1 MHTSEVKGWDGVE
14 RGDDGVLGRGG
25 GGSNP
30 ASVSSSTKWD
40 RAGQSAKTEVVNEP
54 YSWNARPSTA
64 GDHTSTLPQIIID
77 YHVSSIIK
85 DAV

>member
-1 MHTSEVKGWDGVE
+1 MGVE
-14 RGDDGVLGRGG
+14 PCL
-25 GGSNP
+25 SFL
-30 ASVSSSTKWD
+30 KYKM
-40 RAGQSAKTEVVNEP
+40 GQSRPVRETEVVNEP